1 MDLISFLN
9 YVTWVPLV
17 LWVALFFWFRK
28 VAYPLYLK
36 KQMRKGRKWAFLP
49 EFASKNHSYIG
60 FLRLRCMFWSFAVIA
75 LSTLSVVWVLWKFTK
90 FPPIYGAASA
100 ILFLILASVL
110 YRKAVKKIGK
120 LLQAAYFLEYR
131 RACYES
137 DSRGNLRN
145 ETDILN
151 RTAWSFNRKLRNAEK
166 HHRLVKYVN
175 AMAVCKKIP
184 PDLYA
189 ETMNVFI

>member
-17 LWVALFFWFRK
+17 LWVALFFWFRM

-36 KQMRKGRKWAFLP
+36 TQMRRGRKWAFLP
-49 EFASKNHSYIG
+49 EFASKNRSYIG
-60 FLRLRCMFWSFAVIA
+60 FLRFRCILWTFVVIM
-75 LSTLSVVWVLWKFTK
+75 LSTLSVVWVMWKFTAY
-90 FPPIYGAASA
+90 PPVFGAVSA
-100 ILFLILASVL
+100 VLFLFVALFL
-110 YRKAVKKIGK
+110 YRKAVRRVGR
-120 LLQAAYFLEYR
+120 LLQSAYFLEYR

-145 ETDILN
+145 EADILN
-151 RTAWSFNRKLRNAEK
+151 RTAWGFNRKLRNAEK
-166 HHRLVKYVN
+166 HHRLRKYVY
-175 AMAVCKKIP
+175 AMAASKKIP

-189 ETMNVFI
+189 ETMNEF